1 MLAQLFTHPLPL
13 TSLLALA
20 LALVW
25 TAWRPGAVPAAVVL
39 ACGALLAWAV
49 SGVARAQQRQLADK
63 LVQLERRV
71 DEQQAALERSE
82 VRRSAVE
89 ADLRATEE
97 RYLLALRGSQDGLWE
112 WDIASGAVHLSP
124 RWKSM
129 LGFEP
134 QELANA
140 KQAWHARVHADDRP
154 AFDAA
159 LARHLSG
166 ADLCFDHE
174 MRLLHKDGSV
184 RHVLS
189 RGAAIRRE
197 SGEPYRMVGL
207 DTDVTRL
214 RRVQAVLDAVADGT
228 AGAFG
233 ERFFQ
238 AMVRH
243 FARALEVDNAFI
255 AECLDQPATK
265 VRTLAYWSASKGLVD
280 NFEFG
285 LPGTPCEAVLNDGK
299 VCFHPQDLAN
309 MFPREAG
316 YEAYLGMPIIASD
329 GRVLGHLALRHKQ
342 PLGDEVLVDR
352 VYRIFLARAA
362 AEIERMQALGRL
374 AGLVSARNGGL
385 SGA

>member
-1 MLAQLFTHPLPL
+1 MFTPLFAHPSALMPLVALGLAM
-13 TSLLALA
+13 A
-20 LALVW
+20 W
-25 TAWRPGAVPAAVVL
+25 TAWRPGAVPAAVVV
-39 ACGALLAWAV
+39 ACAALLAWTV
-49 SGVARAQQRQLADK
+49 SGLARAQQRQLAAR
-63 LVQLERRV
+63 LEQLERRA
-71 DEQQAALERSE
+71 DEQQTSLERSE
-82 VRRSAVE
+82 ARRSAVE

-112 WDIASGAVHLSP
+112 WDIGSGAVHLSP
-124 RWKSM
+124 RWKGM

-134 QELANA
+134 LELGGTQE
-140 KQAWHARVHADDRP
+140 AWRARVHLGDRA
-154 AFDAA
+154 AFEAA
-159 LARHLSG
+159 LARHLAG
-166 ADLCFDHE
+166 TDTRFDHE

-189 RGAAIRRE
+189 RGAAIRHE
-197 SGEPYRMVGL
+197 NGEPYRMVGL

-238 AMVRH
+238 AMVQH

-255 AECLDQPATK
+255 AECLDEPATK

-285 LPGTPCEAVLNDGK
+285 LSGTPCEAVLNEGK
-299 VCFHPQDLAN
+299 VCFHPQDLTR

-316 YEAYLGMPIIASD
+316 YEAYLGMPIVASD
-329 GRVLGHLALRHKQ
+329 GRVLGHLALRHRQ

-362 AEIERMQALGRL
+362 AEIERLQALGQLAL
-374 AGLVSARNGGL
+374 AGSAA
-385 SGA
+385 GA